1 MELCIKM
8 ANANEECIATQGK
21 KTNFYQNKSQKV
33 CQNMWIINF
42 FTSALHLMHLI
53 NIHGTTLQDVHMH
66 LGWGDFVDWYL
77 RESYKT

>member
-1 MELCIKM
+1 MQLCIKM

-33 CQNMWIINF
+33 CLSEHVNYKF

-66 LGWGDFVDWYL
+66 LGWGDFVD
-77 RESYKT
+77 